1 MPVLPIPMI
10 IAVALFLLLL
20 QRLLTRET
28 HTTLLA
34 LIAVCATQSAIIAL
48 VHYYGLIALRP
59 VQPVLATVI
68 APVAWL
74 AFTQAA
80 GGANK
85 PRQLWLH
92 GLGFVLAV
100 IFLFTQP
107 MLLDVLIPL
116 SFFGH
121 GLAMLLSLLRGED
134 SLPHSPLESGAMPV
148 LAWRIIALSLLASA
162 ACDVFIAYNL
172 ATGAKGALFWVP
184 SMVSSLSL
192 LSLGALSLSH
202 AMESRRDDGG
212 EDNTISSEDA
222 ERDLKIIT
230 TLDNYVNSH
239 KPYLDPDLTLA
250 RLSRKLLI
258 PAKQLSTAINRIKA
272 ENLSRYIN
280 RQRIEE
286 ACRKLDDG
294 MSVTAAMLDSG
305 FNTKSNFNRE
315 FLRVTS
321 VTPRDWK
328 AKAAGLALP
337 PVTKNLPAPHT
348 PSP

>member
-10 IAVALFLLLL
+10 IAVALFALLV

-28 HTTLLA
+28 HPTLLA

-48 VHYYGLIALRP
+48 VHYYGLTAIKPL
-59 VQPVLATVI
+59 QPLLATLI

-74 AFTQAA
+74 AFSQAA

-85 PRQLWLH
+85 SRLLWLH
-92 GLGFVLAV
+92 GLGFFLAV
-100 IFLFTQP
+100 IFLFMQP
-107 MLLDVLIPL
+107 MLLDALIPV
-116 SFFGH
+116 SFFGY
-121 GLAMLLSLLRGED
+121 GLAMLLHLLRGED
-134 SLPHSPLESGAMPV
+134 SLPHSPLESGAMPI

-162 ACDVFIAYNL
+162 ACDVFIAYSL
-172 ATGAKGALFWVP
+172 ATGVKGALFWVP
-184 SMVSSLSL
+184 SVVSSLSL

-212 EDNTISSEDA
+212 ENNSISSEDA
-222 ERDLKIIT
+222 ERDLKIIAK
-230 TLDNYVNSH
+230 LDDYVNSH
-239 KPYLDPDLTLA
+239 KSYLDPDLTLA

-258 PAKQLSTAINRIKA
+258 PAKQLSTAINRLKA

-286 ACRKLDDG
+286 ACRKLDNG
-294 MSVTAAMLDSG
+294 MPVTAAMLDSG

-315 FLRVTS
+315 FLRVTGI
-321 VTPRDWK
+321 TPRDWK
-328 AKAAGLALP
+328 AKGAGLMLP
-337 PVTKNLPAPHT
+337 PITK
-348 PSP
+348 